1 MTRPKKTIQLR
12 RYSLD
17 PARIDEFGPGWA
29 SRIPALRKKYGF
41 SIEFAY
47 LDRAASTFVWAV
59 SIAGDHD
66 EFLRRDAQYYAAPEK
81 QAGTPPDR
89 KGLILKVDTSFLE
102 SVEY

>member
-1 MTRPKKTIQLR
+1 MTGPHKTTQLR

-29 SRIPALRKKYGF
+29 SRIPALRQKYGF

-59 SIAGDHD
+59 STAGDHD
-66 EFLRRDAQYYAAPEK
+66 EFLRREAEYYSSPEK
-81 QAGTPPDR
+81 EAGTPPGR
-89 KGLILKVDTSFLE
+89 KGLILNVDTSFLE
-102 SVEY
+102 PVEY